1 MVVVESYFSHLLH
14 RSASRKSDPILSWR
28 QPRYTARGVPEMKG
42 ADPLTKRR
50 TLSALVTAR
59 RKREDKLAPLRPII
73 RAGQAG
79 KPQTAKAAQSER

>member
-1 MVVVESYFSHLLH
+1 
-14 RSASRKSDPILSWR
+14 
-28 QPRYTARGVPEMKG
+28 MKG